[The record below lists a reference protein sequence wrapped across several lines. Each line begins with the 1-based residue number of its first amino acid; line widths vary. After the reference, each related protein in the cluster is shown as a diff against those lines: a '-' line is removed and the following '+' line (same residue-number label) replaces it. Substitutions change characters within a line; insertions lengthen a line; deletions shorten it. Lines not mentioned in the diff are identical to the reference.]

1 MRVLNQ
7 GRGRVVLGVVGVGAL
22 LAGLTACA
30 PSPEP
35 SSSSS
40 PAPEASA
47 PEPYSGPVA
56 FVGDEL
62 SWLLPSADDI
72 TALIPSASEVSTP
85 SDALEQTSDGG
96 GPEFA
101 PAICGVLFMEQ
112 SLDSLGART
121 SSWSMPSDTEYSF
134 NSIIAMQ
141 FADEAHVAARMD
153 QIERAAAECGEF
165 DYDGLNT
172 FEAIVADEQD
182 GVRAL
187 AGTMNADPASE
198 GWRVFHGFAAVGNTL
213 VHLRTSLPDAAPI
226 DAAAAAELL
235 QATAIDAKS
244 DLIES
249 LTETPPTGATE
260 PVGDASTPW
269 AEWSITGQGVGP
281 IRLGETYDDIVATL
295 PDAAVTPPAYDGGP
309 WVFASPDGASSFSAT
324 AVDSGSVAEITVGA
338 VSDEEDSGADG
349 ATSPH
354 ALDARIGDPV
364 SSAVAAFPTGTRVH
378 VVSSGQWAYF
388 VADREGRLL
397 IFHTTREDTDST
409 EARIIGIT
417 TADTTLR
424 RDLTVE

>member
-1 MRVLNQ
+1 M
-7 GRGRVVLGVVGVGAL
+7 
-22 LAGLTACA
+22 
-30 PSPEP
+30 
-35 SSSSS
+35 
-40 PAPEASA
+40 
-47 PEPYSGPVA
+47 A

-72 TALIPSASEVSTP
+72 TALIPSASAVSTP

-101 PAICGVLFMEQ
+101 PAICGVLLMEQ
-112 SLDSLGART
+112 TLDSLGTRT
-121 SSWSMPSDTEYSF
+121 TSWSMPSDTGYSF
-134 NSIIAMQ
+134 NSIVAMQ
-141 FADEAHVAARMD
+141 LADEAHVVARMD
-153 QIERAAAECGEF
+153 QLERAAAECGEF

-172 FEAIVADEQD
+172 FDAVVGEEED

-187 AGTMNADPASE
+187 AGTMNADPTSD

-213 VHLRTSLPDAAPI
+213 VHLRTSLPDSAPI
-226 DAAAAAELL
+226 DAAAAVELL
-235 QATAIDAKS
+235 QSTAIDAKS
-244 DLIES
+244 ELIDS

-309 WVFASPDGASSFSAT
+309 WNYASPDGASSFSAT
-324 AVDSGSVAEITVGA
+324 AADSGSVSEITVGA

-354 ALDARIGDPV
+354 ALDVRIGDPV
-364 SSAVAAFPTGTRVH
+364 SSAVAAFPSGTRVH

-388 VADREGRLL
+388 VADRDGRLL

-417 TADTTLR
+417 TADTTVR
-424 RDLTVE
+424 GDLTVE

>member
-7 GRGRVVLGVVGVGAL
+7 GRGRAALGVVGVGAL
-22 LAGLTACA
+22 LALTACA
-30 PSPEP
+30 PSPGPSP
-35 SSSSS
+35 SSS
-40 PAPEASA
+40 PTPEASS

-62 SWLLPSADDI
+62 SWLLPSAGDI
-72 TALIPSASEVSTP
+72 TALIPSASEVSAP

-112 SLDSLGART
+112 TLDSLGTRT

-134 NSIIAMQ
+134 NSVIAMQ

-153 QIERAAAECGEF
+153 QLERAAAECGEF

-172 FEAIVADEQD
+172 FESVVANEED

-187 AGTMNADPASE
+187 AGTMNDDPASD

-244 DLIES
+244 ELIES

-269 AEWSITGQGVGP
+269 AEWSITGTGIGP
-281 IRLGETYDDIVATL
+281 IRLGETYDDVVATL
-295 PDAAVTPPAYDGGP
+295 PDAAVTPPAYEGGP
-309 WVFASPDGASSFSAT
+309 WIFTSPDGASSFSAT
-324 AVDSGSVAEITVGA
+324 AADSGAISEITVGA
-338 VSDEEDSGADG
+338 VSDEEDAGADG

-354 ALDARIGDPV
+354 ALDVRNGDPV
-364 SSAVAAFPTGTRVH
+364 SSAVAAFPSGTRVH

-424 RDLTVE
+424 ADLTVE

>member
-1 MRVLNQ
+1 MRVLNH
-7 GRGRVVLGVVGVGAL
+7 GRGRAALGVIGVGAL
-22 LAGLTACA
+22 LAALTACA
-30 PSPEP
+30 PSPGP

-40 PAPEASA
+40 PTPEASS

-62 SWLLPSADDI
+62 SWLLPSAEDI
-72 TALIPSASEVSTP
+72 TALIPSASEVSAP

-112 SLDSLGART
+112 SLDSLGTRT

-141 FADEAHVAARMD
+141 FADEAHVAARMH
-153 QIERAAAECGEF
+153 QLERAAAECGEF

-172 FEAIVADEQD
+172 FESVVAKEED

-187 AGTMNADPASE
+187 AGTMNADPASD

-213 VHLRTSLPDAAPI
+213 VHLRTSLPDAEPI
-226 DAAAAAELL
+226 DAAAAAALL

-244 DLIES
+244 ELIES
-249 LTETPPTGATE
+249 LTATPPTGATE

-269 AEWSITGQGVGP
+269 AEWSITGTGIGP
-281 IRLGETYDDIVATL
+281 IRLGETYDDVVATL
-295 PDAAVTPPAYDGGP
+295 PDAAVTRPAYEGGP
-309 WVFASPDGASSFSAT
+309 WIFSSPDGASSLSAT
-324 AVDSGSVAEITVGA
+324 AADSGAISDITVGA
-338 VSDEEDSGADG
+338 VSDEEGTGTDG

-354 ALDARIGDPV
+354 ALDVRIGDPV
-364 SSAVAAFPTGTRVH
+364 SSAVSAFPSGTRVH

-388 VADREGRLL
+388 VADRAGRLL
-397 IFHTTREDTDST
+397 IFHTTREDADSA

-417 TADTTLR
+417 TSDTTLR
-424 RDLTVE
+424 GDLTVE